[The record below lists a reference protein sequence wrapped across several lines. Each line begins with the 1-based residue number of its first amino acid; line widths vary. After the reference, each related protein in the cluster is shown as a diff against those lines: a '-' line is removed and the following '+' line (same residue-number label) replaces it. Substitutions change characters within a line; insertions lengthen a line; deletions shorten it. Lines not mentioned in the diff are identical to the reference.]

1 MDTRSRVCI
10 DKKSFDRSTIM
21 KLVSI
26 IFSEVIVFVSSVP
39 DAKIEEMIKKL
50 FRIEQNWQTSA
61 WQLIWEIDYSF

>member
-26 IFSEVIVFVSSVP
+26 IFSGVIVFVSSVP

-50 FRIEQNWQTSA
+50 FRIEQN
-61 WQLIWEIDYSF
+61 